1 MVSEVS
7 EAAGQHGCKAVCIS
21 SVPPHAA
28 ADAAMLV
35 RRLKRHDASLKIV
48 VGLWGA
54 ANVATAK
61 ERLTKLGADAVVSHL
76 SEAADAL
83 RQLAVAQR

>member
-1 MVSEVS
+1 
-7 EAAGQHGCKAVCIS
+7 
-21 SVPPHAA
+21 
-28 ADAAMLV
+28 MLV